1 MKVVEEKKYLGDII
15 TKDGKNSRNIRE
27 RTNKAQGNINHIVN
41 SLMERPYGRHRFKA
55 AKLMRDAILLSGLL
69 TNTESRI
76 NVTKKDLEDLEK
88 TDLILQ
94 KDNSVS

>member
-1 MKVVEEKKYLGDII
+1 MK
-15 TKDGKNSRNIRE
+15 
-27 RTNKAQGNINHIVN
+27 
-41 SLMERPYGRHRFKA
+41 RPYGRHRFKA
-55 AKLMRDAILLSGLL
+55 TKPMRDAILLSGLL

-94 KDNSVS
+94 KNNSVS